1 MSVCATMRRKE
12 DDRRRVRDALE
23 KALAYREAGHPA
35 ARSLG
40 LAVRLDQFVA
50 ALRVEGRSETQ
61 AIALL
66 RRNPGL
72 IRLH

>member
-1 MSVCATMRRKE
+1 MPMRHKDE
-12 DDRRRVRDALE
+12 DQRTVREALE

-35 ARSLG
+35 LRSRG
-40 LAVRLDQFVA
+40 LAQRLEHFVA